1 MGIKSRKK
9 EIAVF
14 ISLLIMAAGAC
25 LPSMAPFT
33 ERGIAAM
40 ALVLALIILIA
51 TSALPIGLMC
61 FICILAQPLM
71 GITASLAESA
81 AYWANYLFFF
91 VILAFAIGI
100 AFANTTISRRVLF
113 FMLKHV
119 KRDEKG
125 PLLAI
130 WLTTALLSGI
140 IANFAIIALML
151 AFCWE
156 YLDLFD
162 DESDRK
168 RTGRCLLI
176 GMCCA
181 TELGGN
187 ITPLGSSINMMVIN
201 MMEQN
206 GFSLSYIQW
215 ILLSAPLFAL
225 LFPLAAIILF
235 TLYKPASLSQE
246 KIQICIESNALK
258 VPLEGKEKRLLVI
271 CGVMLMLLLVS
282 PLFPVL
288 KSELIIVA
296 AGIILLMPGI
306 GVAEY
311 DQLAKSEAFTQ
322 TMYIC
327 CFIGLAGILSDAGV
341 VQVITDGFQSLMSG
355 SPSVFIVVAFV
366 CVLTIGLCN
375 FLPAASVPSV
385 LTVPMILFS
394 VSAGI
399 NPVLV
404 VIPLAMCSN
413 CSWILPLD
421 PIALLTFGRG
431 YYTLGDMVRAGLLL
445 TAMTAAVTGGW
456 MLLASRFV

>member
-1 MGIKSRKK
+1 MRKRLGKK
-9 EIAVF
+9 EISVF
-14 ISLLIMAAGAC
+14 ISLLIMVIGAC
-25 LPSMAPFT
+25 LPSAGPFT
-33 ERGIAAM
+33 QRGMSSI

-51 TSALPIGLMC
+51 ANALPVGLMC

-71 GITASLAESA
+71 GVTSSLAESA

-100 AFANTTISRRVLF
+100 AFANTTIPRRVLF
-113 FMLKHV
+113 YMLKHV

-130 WLTTALLSGI
+130 WLTTAVLSGI
-140 IANFAIIALML
+140 IANFAVIALML

-168 RTGRCLLI
+168 KTGRCLLI

-187 ITPLGSSINMMVIN
+187 ITPLGSSINMMIIN
-201 MMEQN
+201 MMEQC
-206 GFSLSYIQW
+206 GFTLSYMQW
-215 ILLSAPLFAL
+215 ILISVPLFAV
-225 LFPLAAIILF
+225 LFPLAAKILF
-235 TLYKPASLSQE
+235 TLYRPAPLSQE
-246 KIQICIESNALK
+246 KIRVCIKSHELN
-258 VPLEGKEKRLLVI
+258 VPLTEKEKRLLVI
-271 CGVMLMLLLVS
+271 CGIMLLLLLVS
-282 PLFPVL
+282 PLVPVL

-322 TMYIC
+322 TIYIC
-327 CFIGLAGILSDAGV
+327 CFIGLADILNDAGV
-341 VQVITDGFQSLMSG
+341 VQVITDGFQNIMSG
-355 SPSVFIVVAFV
+355 SPSIFMVVAFV
-366 CVLTIGLCN
+366 CILTIALCN

-385 LTVPMILFS
+385 LTVPMIGFA

-445 TAMTAAVTGGW
+445 TFMTAAVTGGW
-456 MLLASRFV
+456 MMLAARFV

>member
-1 MGIKSRKK
+1 MRKRLGKK
-9 EIAVF
+9 EISVF
-14 ISLLIMAAGAC
+14 ISLLIMVIGAC
-25 LPSMAPFT
+25 LPSAGPFT
-33 ERGIAAM
+33 QRGMSSI

-51 TSALPIGLMC
+51 ANALPVGLMC

-71 GITASLAESA
+71 GVTSSLAESA

-91 VILAFAIGI
+91 VIMAFAIGI
-100 AFANTTISRRVLF
+100 AFANTTIPRRVLF
-113 FMLKHV
+113 YMLKHV

-130 WLTTALLSGI
+130 WLTTAVLSGI
-140 IANFAIIALML
+140 IANFAVIALML

-162 DESDRK
+162 DESGRK
-168 RTGRCLLI
+168 KTGRCLLI

-187 ITPLGSSINMMVIN
+187 ITPLGSSINMMIIN
-201 MMEQN
+201 MMEQC
-206 GFSLSYIQW
+206 GFTLSYIQW
-215 ILLSAPLFAL
+215 ILISVPLFAV
-225 LFPLAAIILF
+225 LFPLAAKILF
-235 TLYKPASLSQE
+235 TLYRPEPLSQE
-246 KIQICIESNALK
+246 KIRVCIESHELNM
-258 VPLEGKEKRLLVI
+258 PLTEKEKRLLVI
-271 CGVMLMLLLVS
+271 CGIMLLLLLVS
-282 PLFPVL
+282 PLVPVL

-322 TMYIC
+322 TIYIC
-327 CFIGLAGILSDAGV
+327 CFIGLAGILNDAGV
-341 VQVITDGFQSLMSG
+341 VQVITDGFQNIMSG
-355 SPSVFIVVAFV
+355 SPSIFMVVAFV
-366 CVLTIGLCN
+366 CILTIALCN

-385 LTVPMILFS
+385 LTVPMIWFA

-445 TAMTAAVTGGW
+445 TFMTAMVTGGW
-456 MLLASRFV
+456 MMLAARFV